1 MEAKIVTAQDLAGVV
16 SIIDVCSQRGAF
28 RGEELAGVGRLRETF
43 LAEIREQQ
51 GDAEAPAAVEAP
63 VVNEE
68 PAVDYRKLN
77 HSIDTK
83 ILETKQ
89 KDIYFTIKDRPY
101 DLNIYDMIS
110 LKFNP
115 FAKPVPID
123 FTKAS
128 LAANLFAK

>member
-51 GDAEAPAAVEAP
+51 DDIPAPEAVDTP

-68 PAVDYRKLN
+68 PAV
-77 HSIDTK
+77 
-83 ILETKQ
+83 ET
-89 KDIYFTIKDRPY
+89 DSDE
-101 DLNIYDMIS
+101 
-110 LKFNP
+110 
-115 FAKPVPID
+115 
-123 FTKAS
+123 
-128 LAANLFAK
+128 

>member
-51 GDAEAPAAVEAP
+51 EDIPAPAAVDTP

-68 PAVDYRKLN
+68 PAVET
-77 HSIDTK
+77 DTD
-83 ILETKQ
+83 E
-89 KDIYFTIKDRPY
+89 
-101 DLNIYDMIS
+101 
-110 LKFNP
+110 
-115 FAKPVPID
+115 
-123 FTKAS
+123 
-128 LAANLFAK
+128 

>member
-51 GDAEAPAAVEAP
+51 EDVPAPEAVDTP

-68 PAVDYRKLN
+68 PAVDTD
-77 HSIDTK
+77 SD
-83 ILETKQ
+83 E
-89 KDIYFTIKDRPY
+89 
-101 DLNIYDMIS
+101 
-110 LKFNP
+110 
-115 FAKPVPID
+115 
-123 FTKAS
+123 
-128 LAANLFAK
+128 